1 MEEEEPDEPLEQ
13 PQLYDGTVL
22 EADADGDI
30 VIPPVLVANEEAPL
44 HMLIQCLMV
53 KVVTKMIQVMTA
65 EMRKVV
71 TMLMATRRK
80 MRMKTLAITGQ
91 NITNIPLKLRTD
103 SFAFFCGR
111 FCSTWD
117 IP

>member
-1 MEEEEPDEPLEQ
+1 
-13 PQLYDGTVL
+13 
-22 EADADGDI
+22 
-30 VIPPVLVANEEAPL
+30 
-44 HMLIQCLMV
+44 
-53 KVVTKMIQVMTA
+53 MTA
-65 EMRKVV
+65 EMKKVV

-80 MRMKTLAITGQ
+80 MRMKTPAIMEQ
-91 NITNIPLKLRTD
+91 NITNIPLKRRTN